1 MEIKDMKELASAFGE
16 FKDAIEAKTKSQD
29 VLIEEKLNKTAEHI
43 TAKLEEVQKENAE
56 KAASLEAAINRMPSD
71 VKAETEEAKEKA
83 SKAVKAF
90 ITKGGNSEFADFAAT
105 LGLDEK
111 TMRQAVDTDG
121 GYLVQ
126 SQVGGIINGRVF
138 ETSPMRQL
146 ATVIQGTSNAIDF
159 VLDDDEAEALQ
170 TTEEGARVTT
180 GTPSI
185 GKLRIEA
192 GEIYAKA
199 KVTQSMLD
207 DVPMIDSWLANKI
220 ADKISRTE
228 NTNFV
233 NGDGVDKA
241 RGILTYDA
249 WTTAGVYQRDA
260 IEQVNSGSNGAYTI
274 DGLISLQGSL
284 KEAYQPNAKF
294 LGKRSAITQLMK
306 LKDQNDRP
314 IFNLDFK
321 SNVLEGTIFGKQVI
335 FADDMPAIGTGA
347 LSLAYG
353 DFSAGYTVLDRLG
366 FRLNRDPYSAKP
378 FIEFYAIK
386 RSGGAVTNFEA
397 IKLHKLAN

>member
-1 MEIKDMKELASAFGE
+1 MKELASAFGE

-29 VLIEEKLNKTAEHI
+29 VLIEEKLNKTADAI

-56 KAASLEAAINRMPSD
+56 KAATLEAAINRMPSD
-71 VKAETEEAKEKA
+71 ALAATEEAQEKA
-83 SKAVKAF
+83 SNAVRSF
-90 ITKGGNSEFADFAAT
+90 IKKGGNSEFAEFVET

-111 TMRQAVDTDG
+111 TLRQAVDTDG

-159 VLDDDEAEALQ
+159 ILDDDEAEALQ
-170 TTEEGARVTT
+170 TVEEGARTTT

-192 GEIYAKA
+192 GEVYAKA

-220 ADKISRTE
+220 ADKISRIE

-233 NGDGVDKA
+233 TGNGVDKA

-249 WTTAGVYQRDA
+249 WSSAGVYQRDA
-260 IEQVNSGSNGAYTI
+260 IEQVNSGTNGAFTV

-284 KEAYQPNAKF
+284 KEAYQRNATF

-306 LKDQNDRP
+306 LKDLEGRP

-321 SNVLEGTIFGKQVI
+321 SNVLEGTIFGKQI
-335 FADDMPAIGTGA
+335 TFADDMPVIGTDS

-353 DFSAGYTVLDRLG
+353 DFGVGYTILDRLG

-378 FIEFYAIK
+378 YVEFYAIK

-397 IKLHKLAN
+397 IKLQKLSS